1 MESWPRMRPTV
12 RGLIGLPSTAEARRA
27 RSPSD
32 WRLRGLS
39 VRATCSQASA
49 LTCAWSSGGTSG
61 LAPPPGLVLKGEG
74 PLGPAPPPEA
84 DGVGMQADLVARL
97 DVGEVGLEVQEQGQA
112 GPLAQVGGSRAPAGQ
127 EASPD
132 EEFAGEAGL
141 VARQGAGHGRCPWAN
156 GRGGSFR
163 HARIVRANPITA
175 TLQLFVLRTTKER
188 VPSAYSAAP
197 GPPWPV

>member
-1 MESWPRMRPTV
+1 MASWPRMRPTV

-49 LTCAWSSGGTSG
+49 LTCAWSSGGKSG
-61 LAPPPGLVLKGEG
+61 LAPPPGLVLEGEG

-97 DVGEVGLEVQEQGQA
+97 DVGEVGLEVQEQGQV
-112 GPLAQVGGSRAPAGQ
+112 GPLAQVGGGSAPAGQ

-132 EEFAGEAGL
+132 EECAGEAGL
-141 VARQGAGHGRCPWAN
+141 VARQGAGHGRCPWAK

-163 HARIVRANPITA
+163 HDRIVRANPITA
-175 TLQLFVLRTTKER
+175 TLQLFVPRTTK
-188 VPSAYSAAP
+188 PQAACRFTSSLP
-197 GPPWPV
+197 